1 MQKDK
6 SCHYVSNNKYF
17 KSPPRMDDARHF
29 TDYRPNCDVNNLIS
43 ANNTILNSFEYRQF
57 LTHNAAN
64 LIELNRNYAC
74 EKNCNADCKKP
85 YNQGTMLDEQS
96 MRVCNNHSCNTD
108 FVNMN
113 GIGTGRKYDTK
124 SGSCNHWE
132 SKNANQ
138 SNSCADTVALFN
150 YYNQI
155 DTKAQGEL
163 FPRSTH
169 PSGGKAFS
177 GGDPQAYNL

>member
-29 TDYRPNCDVNNLIS
+29 TDYRPSCDVNNLIS

-57 LTHNAAN
+57 LTHNANN

-85 YNQGTMLDEQS
+85 
-96 MRVCNNHSCNTD
+96 
-108 FVNMN
+108 
-113 GIGTGRKYDTK
+113 
-124 SGSCNHWE
+124 
-132 SKNANQ
+132 
-138 SNSCADTVALFN
+138 
-150 YYNQI
+150 
-155 DTKAQGEL
+155 
-163 FPRSTH
+163 
-169 PSGGKAFS
+169 
-177 GGDPQAYNL
+177 